1 MTKRAATLGELQE
14 LHSLI
19 AKSLN
24 QRIEQDIKDNIPT
37 DAATL
42 GAAIKFLKDNS
53 VTADPADADDLG
65 ALRDKLAKQAK
76 ERRERGSNV
85 VALATADLQQMEA

>member
-14 LHSLI
+14 LHRLI
-19 AKSLN
+19 ARSLN
-24 QRIEQDIKDNIPT
+24 QRIEQDIADNIPT

-85 VALATADLQQMEA
+85 VALASADLQQMEA